1 MATIEI
7 NTALISNEQSGDI
20 LTGKEQKTKAVTN
33 ALLNSLRRAVISMAV
48 NAILGKNVNK
58 AAGFGK
64 MSKAGGFL

>member
-1 MATIEI
+1 M
-7 NTALISNEQSGDI
+7 
-20 LTGKEQKTKAVTN
+20 TGKEQKTKAVTN

-48 NAILGKNVNK
+48 NAILGKSVNK